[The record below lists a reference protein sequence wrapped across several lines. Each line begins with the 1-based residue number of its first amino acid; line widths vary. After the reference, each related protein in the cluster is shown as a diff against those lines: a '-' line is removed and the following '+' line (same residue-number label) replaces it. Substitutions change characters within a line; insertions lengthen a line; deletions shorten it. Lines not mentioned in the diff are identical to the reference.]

1 MSFHLRLTQQLFWSW
16 GCKWAPVYLTHHLKP
31 FRNGLGQLYETV
43 RKNKT
48 WDSVLHVHVLLAVA
62 LYCIHFNN
70 FESKACFCPPVR
82 HSYNNVMSQE
92 SHARLGSRF
101 LSSRSVVWDVL
112 CAAQVLPTKFVISLS
127 KVLRF
132 VLLLCFNNVLI
143 MKSQKCKNPIVNH
156 LSTLL
161 KNVFNHCLVSH
172 LRPNN
177 GVELPDWRFYTF

>member
-1 MSFHLRLTQQLFWSW
+1 MPNIAMCFHLHLTQQLFWSW
-16 GCKWAPVYLTHHLKP
+16 DCKWAPVYLTHHLKP
-31 FRNGLGQLYETV
+31 F
-43 RKNKT
+43 
-48 WDSVLHVHVLLAVA
+48 SVHVLLAVA

-112 CAAQVLPTKFVISLS
+112 CAAQVLLTKFVISFS
-127 KVLRF
+127 KVLKF